1 MISEP
6 LLQNNIIEN
15 IIRNFQYYLS
25 FDCWFY
31 YALGALLS
39 FSLICKF
46 IKPAPQTL
54 SALFPPAKN
63 NSKPHPLAL
72 LPLFLVLISYSIVIF
87 SLENSFFNNYD
98 LMNLSTQY
106 ILSKGVTPF
115 LNFTRFAPVA
125 FFDLNF
131 VYAITHN
138 FHLINTYIILKQILI
153 AILFYHFL
161 NFITPTKRLFC
172 IAVLLFVPAI
182 FWMNN
187 IIFCE
192 QNLLI
197 FVLASLILVRKFSQ
211 TQKFS
216 YLCGFTIFSLAAV
229 YTKETTIIFYFGI
242 LVSGILYNIF
252 NGKINLSTLFN
263 PPFLIKN
270 FPIEFI
276 IFLIGLSFA
285 SFYFFIADTSES
297 NIYINLHHQS
307 LTYLLKLYEFEIII
321 IILAWIIMLYKILK
335 HKITYPQFDE
345 GLMLGGTFI
354 LLFII
359 FYLQM
364 APVSTHVELKSYYAL
379 LPAIFG
385 FIYIV
390 KNLPLKKLLIPFLA
404 CCFIYSAFT
413 NYKIYKNEVGH
424 YYREVA
430 EFFAKETSN
439 NTNTIITFSPH
450 TEELDWIREGWAISF
465 QYYFPNRNII
475 FNFSDLAEK
484 NTQNETTLF
493 LYKRLQKNM
502 KPIIGISHHPSG
514 EYYIIKN
521 DIFEQDYPIIKDL
534 EHKLVFKNKLF
545 RIYKIK

>member
-6 LLQNNIIEN
+6 LLQNNIMEN
-15 IIRNFQYYLS
+15 IIRNLQYYLS
-25 FDCWFY
+25 FGGWFY
-31 YALGALLS
+31 YALGILLA
-39 FSLICKF
+39 FGLICKW
-46 IKPAPQTL
+46 IKPTPQAL
-54 SALFPPAKN
+54 SALFPLEQNNNHLFGPAFF
-63 NSKPHPLAL
+63 
-72 LPLFLVLISYSIVIF
+72 LPLGVLISYSFVIF

-106 ILSKGVTPF
+106 ILAKGVTPF

-138 FHLINTYIILKQILI
+138 FYLINAYIILKQILI
-153 AILFYHFL
+153 AILFYQFL

-187 IIFCE
+187 IIFSE

-216 YLCGFTIFSLAAV
+216 YLCGFAFFTLAAV

-242 LVSGILYNIF
+242 LATGVLYNIF

-285 SFYFFIADTSES
+285 TFYFFIADTSEA
-297 NIYINLHHQS
+297 NIYINLHHHS
-307 LTYLLKLYEFEIII
+307 LTHLLKLYKFELSIIT
-321 IILAWIIMLYKILK
+321 LAWIIMSYKILK
-335 HKITYPQFDE
+335 HKITHPQFDE

-364 APVSTHVELKSYYAL
+364 APVATHVELKSYYAL

-385 FIYIV
+385 FIYII
-390 KNLPLKKLLIPFLA
+390 KNLTLKKLLIPFLA

-424 YYREVA
+424 YYREIA

-502 KPIIGISHHPSG
+502 KPIIGIAHPQSG
-514 EYYIIKN
+514 DYYVIKD
-521 DIFEQDYPIIKDL
+521 DIFEQDYHLIKDL
-534 EHKLVFKNKLF
+534 EHELIFENKLF